1 MKKNFLLIVLFF
13 GIAFSSC
20 FHDHDHDISVRID
33 DDDDV
38 YRFRATFDEDQTRD
52 VQRIIDRYLHHSISF
67 YHGNVETDA
76 RLDDGT
82 SIYIKS
88 RPGRLKINFDRSEN
102 TEENCERLQQM
113 CDEIKD
119 VIAREENDN

>member
-20 FHDHDHDISVRID
+20 FHDHDISVRID

-38 YRFRATFDEDQTRD
+38 YRLKASFDEDRSDD
-52 VQRIIDRYLHHSISF
+52 VKRILNAHLHQHLDT
-67 YHGNVETDA
+67 YVDA
-76 RLDDGT
+76 NLRLDDGT
-82 SIYIKS
+82 SIYIKT

-102 TEENCERLQQM
+102 TDENCEKLERM

-119 VIAREENDN
+119 AITDEEK